1 MPSGWWSALNSSIDR
16 RMSEWVIIGWVVFVS
31 AAMLNGA
38 SAGVAALLHCW
49 FGRFGRGA
57 RILSAALAV
66 GALPASVLVVV
77 PLADPETAGQPSYW
91 AAAVALVFA
100 VGSAVALPGAILVT
114 RKLARPGE
122 DYRAFE

>member
-1 MPSGWWSALNSSIDR
+1 MG
-16 RMSEWVIIGWVVFVS
+16 EWVIIGWVVFVCAS
-31 AAMLNGA
+31 MLNGA

-49 FGRFGRGA
+49 LSRFGRGA
-57 RILSAALAV
+57 RILSAALAA
-66 GALPASVLVVV
+66 GALPASMLIVV

-91 AAAVALVFA
+91 ITAVALVFA
-100 VGSAVALPGAILVT
+100 VGGAASLPGAILVT